1 MSTRRPG
8 LPEAEKVIEHA
19 RGRVELTSRG
29 DVLATVASGHIVVG
43 DARALTQFVE
53 VVRRKHTSVRIFH
66 DWEAV
71 TGYDSEARVHLT
83 RWTLSAPRKAL
94 AECHVL
100 VRSRLVAM
108 GVSTAALA
116 LHVVDVPLSSY
127 SVRAEFEAKRAAAL
141 ARALSANEA

>member
-1 MSTRRPG
+1 MSTRRAH
-8 LPEAEKVIEHA
+8 LPETEKVIEHA

-29 DVLATVASGHIVVG
+29 DVVMTIASGHIVVG

-53 VVRRKHTSVRIFH
+53 AVRRKHTSVRIFH

-83 RWTLSAPRKAL
+83 RWTLSAPREAL

-116 LHVVDVPLSSY
+116 LRVLDVPLRSHSM
-127 SVRAEFEAKRAAAL
+127 RTEFEAKRAAAL
-141 ARALSANEA
+141 ARALAPNEA

>member
-1 MSTRRPG
+1 MSARPPQ
-8 LPEAEKVIEHA
+8 LPAATKVIEHA

-29 DVLATVASGHIVVG
+29 DVLATVASVHIVVG

-53 VVRRKHTSVRIFH
+53 AVRRKHTSVRIFH

-71 TGYDSEARVHLT
+71 SGYDSEARVHLT
-83 RWTLSAPRKAL
+83 RWTLSAPREAL

-116 LHVVDVPLSSY
+116 LRVLDVPLSSY

-141 ARALSANEA
+141 ARALAPNEA